1 MRISFKI
8 VFLSFFFFKGNIF
21 LRSVDLSFNG
31 LGKEGA
37 IALGQAL
44 KENSVLEELNVRYGF
59 LLRNIIQE
67 YGSYKVTVASDFWYC

>member
-1 MRISFKI
+1 MSISFKI
-8 VFLSFFFFKGNIF
+8 LFLSFFFFFKGNIF

-59 LLRNIIQE
+59 LLPWLFVKKYNTGVRL
-67 YGSYKVTVASDFWYC
+67 V